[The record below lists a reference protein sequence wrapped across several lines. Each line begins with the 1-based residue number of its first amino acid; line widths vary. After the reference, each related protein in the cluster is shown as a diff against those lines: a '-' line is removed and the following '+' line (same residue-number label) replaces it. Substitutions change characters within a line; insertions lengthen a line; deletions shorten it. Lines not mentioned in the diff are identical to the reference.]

1 MNDSNKKII
10 KKTTD
15 ELLKLIGFEGEVEVL
30 DEKNEDDRVVCN
42 ITAQKDANFL
52 IGQNGDNLQAL
63 QHIARLLVRRKT
75 DDLVK
80 FILDVNSYK
89 KDQEISVIDLAKD
102 LAKQAVDEKR
112 TIVMRPMSAYNRR
125 LVHMYLAE
133 NNEVKT
139 ESTGENGDRRVVIKP
154 ISIL

>member
-1 MNDSNKKII
+1 MKV
-10 KKTTD
+10 
-15 ELLKLIGFEGEVEVL
+15 IGFEGDVEIF
-30 DEKNEDDRVVCN
+30 DEKNEDDRVICS

-52 IGQNGDNLQAL
+52 IGQSGDNLQAL

-75 DDLVK
+75 DDMVK

-89 KDQEISVIDLAKD
+89 KDQEMSVIDLAKD

-133 NNEVKT
+133 NNDIKT
-139 ESTGENGDRRVVIKP
+139 ESIGENGERRVVIKP

>member
-1 MNDSNKKII
+1 MNDSSKKVI
-10 KKTTD
+10 KETTD

-102 LAKQAVDEKR
+102 LARQAVDEKR